1 MKRNTIKFRIL
12 KYNIMIIV
20 LLITLTAIIFNVAV
34 RTYMEKDI
42 MRQLGKIAERTEDTA
57 LQKGKDVFPKIDDF
71 RMPPR
76 PPEGQ
81 NANPQDNTEQQESL
95 NKSTIFPNGSG
106 LPANKTSV
114 NNSVRGN
121 PSQNADIGAY
131 MVGNSN
137 IEKNNLLYR
146 YYFMLDRSIRE
157 PLSVL
162 NANYILLDRDKNIV
176 NPITEDYLKESDSTQ
191 DKIITEIT
199 KIKDLNKETY
209 LNLHI
214 SGTEYISIIKP
225 VSEKNNFGLGWI
237 IIYSSLEKIKQLQLT
252 INVILLIILVISAI
266 IAVLIS
272 SHASKKI
279 SEPFSSLNEHIRYI
293 SERNFGNKIQ
303 MPVYDELC
311 ALVNNINI
319 MSEKLEMHDKAQKT
333 FLQNASHE
341 LRTPLMAIQS
351 YAEGIKY
358 DVVDSNTAADIIID
372 ESKRLTD
379 MVEELLYLSR
389 LDSIEENYQFDNLD
403 FCELVKTCIERMNG
417 IATKNN
423 KKIEAYIPD
432 KKIVLKGDD
441 EKLTRAITNVINNCI
456 RYAANTVKVYLT
468 TDPNDKIIKL
478 LISDDGPGFDE
489 KELAYIFERFYK
501 GKKGV
506 FGLGLAIT
514 KNVIDKHHG
523 KITASNLENKGALF
537 TIELPMKAGKN

>member
-20 LLITLTAIIFNVAV
+20 LLIVLTSIIFNVAV
-34 RTYMEKDI
+34 RTYLEKDI
-42 MRQLGKIAERTEDTA
+42 IRQLDKIAARTEDTA
-57 LQKGKDVFPKIDDF
+57 LQKGKDIFPKIDDS
-71 RMPPR
+71 RIPPR
-76 PPEGQ
+76 PLDSQ
-81 NANPQDNTEQQESL
+81 NTNPRDNNDNQVDPPNMNTIPPNENTLTL
-95 NKSTIFPNGSG
+95 NKTPLNDTETQVSSKNTDTDMHII
-106 LPANKTSV
+106 KTADAAE
-114 NNSVRGN
+114 NN
-121 PSQNADIGAY
+121 Q
-131 MVGNSN
+131 
-137 IEKNNLLYR
+137 LYR
-146 YYFMLDRSIRE
+146 YYFMLDRSLRE

-162 NANYILLDRDKNIV
+162 NANYILLDQDKNIV
-176 NPITEDYLKESDSTQ
+176 NPITEESDSLQ
-191 DKIITEIT
+191 DKIINEIT
-199 KIKDLNKETY
+199 KIKNLNSETY
-209 LNLHI
+209 LNFHL

-225 VSEKNNFGLGWI
+225 VSEKNNFGLGWV

-252 INVILLIILVISAI
+252 INVILLIILVVSAL
-266 IAVLIS
+266 IAAFIS

-319 MSEKLEMHDKAQKT
+319 MSEKLETHDKAQKT

-372 ESKRLTD
+372 ETKRLTD

-389 LDSIEENYQFDNLD
+389 LDSIEENYQFNNLD

-417 IATKNN
+417 IAIKNN
-423 KKIEAYIPD
+423 KKIDVYIQE
-432 KKIVLKGDD
+432 KKIDFKGDE
-441 EKLTRAITNVINNCI
+441 EKLTRAITNVISNCI
-456 RYAANTVKVYLT
+456 RYASNTVKVYLT
-468 TDPNDKIIKL
+468 ADAGNKIIKL
-478 LISDDGPGFDE
+478 MISDDGPGFDE
-489 KELAYIFERFYK
+489 NELSSIFERFYK

-506 FGLGLAIT
+506 FGLGLAIS
-514 KNVIDKHHG
+514 KNVIEKHQG
-523 KITASNLENKGALF
+523 KITASNLEDKGALF
-537 TIELPMKAGKN
+537 TIELPMNTIKG